1 MYPLLINHNK
11 AKSNVNA
18 KSQQK
23 RTTDAKSQQK
33 RSDKA
38 DQENLFEI
46 DSPFIESRGKL
57 NKQV

>member
-11 AKSNVNA
+11 AKSNGNA

-33 RSDKA
+33 RT
-38 DQENLFEI
+38 DQENLFDI
-46 DSPFIESRGKL
+46 DSPFIESRGKM
-57 NKQV
+57 NKQA